1 MNHFLVSEAR
11 LRELTATRQGRVSL
25 AGFNY
30 QAAYAVAR
38 LASMLTRKPILELS
52 DFPLRLRYDWGEDL
66 DELCENGRVVFTQCK
81 RIATIGQPAGLASV
95 LQSFA
100 AKWLSVPADQRAN
113 VHFRLVCSDTRFRA
127 GGLLTTV
134 ADDSRADAK
143 KHFETELGAKPGDK
157 SDRALWQADADAIG
171 HAKLFASLWEKT
183 EVLFLPPDVVTG
195 HPVSPLLHA
204 EREALEDLLTF
215 SQIHPSKQA
224 EALDRLRRIIHG
236 NLIAFDPANEAE
248 VALPRQTPRTRDRAD
263 VANALASCQLAAG
276 GSLPFE
282 VVDSTFLSIQRQAP
296 RRQFVA
302 RQPDW
307 ADVVHGADDTVKFV
321 ERTITTE
328 ALGKV
333 VSELIEP
340 IERGTAHRLH
350 MLFVTGAPGSGKT
363 TLVRRIAAMLV
374 DEGRIVVADAGVDA
388 HEPAGSQEDY
398 ATPLEQLANAGRPV
412 IFLLDDP
419 LFGDS
424 PWIPVLKRLNR
435 PGLKVAVLAP
445 CPQMLFDQH
454 RGSIPFGVVKD
465 FKIGPPTEAERTEMR
480 RLYGRT
486 TDALMTADEFLVITM
501 EAAADLPFDEIMRR
515 LWQTL
520 NDGQP
525 SPEDW
530 NAAAWTLRAFM
541 VVAFFHRAY
550 AACPEPILRAV
561 LASSPGGQPAGDLS
575 SELAKLRSRDG
586 WLMFKFGDHERANWA
601 YQGTPIST
609 AHQRIAQ
616 RAWELRPLDW
626 VNVGSKV
633 VEASLSVPQCI
644 RQIGALA
651 ARLLTSASEGD
662 KQFAAQLIAAWSRQE
677 HQVKFETRELA
688 MLVAAL
694 QTGGQ
699 RQSALQFKTALM
711 ARAQPVNDGWVA
723 ALQLC
728 YLSGDT
734 IRAQSYPGELDL
746 KAIVSNADFSI
757 APSRATQFFS
767 RLPDG
772 TKPLFT
778 KRILDAFDGALAWQS
793 GQFLINW
800 LLRYAPDEMLE
811 RSTQLG
817 AWLKAH
823 PDDTNVRNG
832 YLGLLSKQGLDKGQ
846 LDRVITDTEAWLKAH
861 PDDTHVRAGF
871 LALLSQLPNRL
882 AWRLQAE
889 LVEAAKDTAAWL
901 LSHHN
906 KTVRTSFYTLLLRYT
921 DTFSDLALEAANDL
935 ETYLVSADIPPL
947 LLQEYSSFLP
957 RLRGESAAYEEG
969 EPYY

>member
-1 MNHFLVSEAR
+1 MDHFIVSEAR

-38 LASMLTRKPILELS
+38 LASMLTRHPILELS

-134 ADDSRADAK
+134 ADDSRADAR

-157 SDRALWQADADAIG
+157 SDRSLWQADADAIG
-171 HAKLFASLWEKT
+171 HAQLFASLWEKT

-195 HPVSPLLHA
+195 HPVSPLLQA

-248 VALPRQTPRTRDRAD
+248 VNFPRQTPRTRDRAD

-282 VVDSTFLSIQRQAP
+282 VVDRTFLSVQRQAP

-363 TLVRRIAAMLV
+363 TLVRRVAAMLI

-388 HEPAGSQEDY
+388 HEPAGSPEDY

-412 IFLLDDP
+412 ILMLDDP

-454 RGSIPFGVVKD
+454 KGSVPIGVIRE
-465 FKIGPPTEAERTEMR
+465 FRIGPPTEAERTEMR
-480 RLYGRT
+480 RLYGRK

-501 EAAADLPFDEIMRR
+501 EAAAGLPFDEIMRR

-525 SPEDW
+525 PPEDW

-561 LASSPGGQPAGDLS
+561 LASSPGVQPVGDVSL
-575 SELAKLRSRDG
+575 ELAKLKSRDG

-601 YQGTPIST
+601 YQGSPIST
-609 AHQRIAQ
+609 AHQRIAL

-626 VNVGSKV
+626 VDVGTKI
-633 VEASLSVPQCI
+633 VEASLSVPQSV
-644 RQIGALA
+644 RQLGALA
-651 ARLLTSASEGD
+651 ARLLASGNEAD
-662 KQFAAQLIAAWSRQE
+662 KRFGTQLVDAWCRDE
-677 HQVKFETRELA
+677 HQAKLETRYVCDLTA
-688 MLVAAL
+688 TL
-694 QTGGQ
+694 QTSGQ
-699 RQSALQFKTALM
+699 RQTALRFRQVLM
-711 ARAQPVNDGWVA
+711 ARAKPSNDGWIA

-728 YLSGDT
+728 FQSGNT
-734 IRAQSYPGELDL
+734 QTEQTYPAELDL
-746 KAIVSNADFSI
+746 AAIISQADFSI
-757 APSRATQFFS
+757 APNRATQFFA
-767 RLPDG
+767 RLPDQ
-772 TKPLFT
+772 TKPVFT
-778 KRILDAFDGALAWQS
+778 KRILDAFDGTLAWRLES
-793 GQFLINW
+793 FLIVW
-800 LLRYAPDEMLE
+800 LFRYAPAEMLK
-811 RSTQLG
+811 RSPQIGAWLKDHPNDTDARNGYLGLLSKQRLDKGQLDRVITDTED
-817 AWLKAH
+817 WLKAH
-823 PDDTNVRNG
+823 PDDTNPRNG

-861 PDDTHVRAGF
+861 PDDTNVR
-871 LALLSQLPNRL
+871 S
-882 AWRLQAE
+882 
-889 LVEAAKDTAAWL
+889 
-901 LSHHN
+901 
-906 KTVRTSFYTLLLRYT
+906 
-921 DTFSDLALEAANDL
+921 ALEALLKREALFGEHPLTTSLADL
-935 ETYLVSADIPPL
+935 WPSDV
-947 LLQEYSSFLP
+947 
-957 RLRGESAAYEEG
+957 
-969 EPYY
+969 

>member
-1 MNHFLVSEAR
+1 MNVAVDHFLVSEAR
-11 LRELTATRQGRVSL
+11 LSELTATRQGRVSL

-38 LASMLTRKPILELS
+38 LASMLTRSPILELS

-100 AKWLSVPADQRAN
+100 AKWLSVPIALRAN

-134 ADDSRADAK
+134 ADGSRADAQT
-143 KHFETELGAKPGDK
+143 HFETALGTKPGDK
-157 SDRALWQADADAIG
+157 SDRALWQTDADAIG
-171 HAKLFASLWEKT
+171 HAQLFASLWEKT

-248 VALPRQTPRTRDRAD
+248 VDFPRQTPRTRDRAD

-282 VVDSTFLSIQRQAP
+282 VVDRTFLSIQRQAP

-307 ADVVHGADDTVKFV
+307 ADVVHGADDTVKFI
-321 ERTITTE
+321 ERTITAD

-333 VSELIEP
+333 VTELVEP

-363 TLVRRIAAMLV
+363 TLVRRVAAMLV

-388 HEPAGSQEDY
+388 HEPVGSPEDY

-424 PWIPVLKRLNR
+424 PWIPVLKKLNR
-435 PGLKVAVLAP
+435 PGLMVAVLAP

-454 RGSIPFGVVKD
+454 KGSIPIGVIRD
-465 FKIGPPTEAERTEMR
+465 FRIGPPTEAERTEMR

-486 TDALMTADEFLVITM
+486 TDA
-501 EAAADLPFDEIMRR
+501 AAGLPFDEIMRR

-525 SPEDW
+525 QPEDW
-530 NAAAWTLRAFM
+530 NAATWTLRAFM

-561 LASSPGGQPAGDLS
+561 LATSPGGQPAGDVS
-575 SELAKLRSRDG
+575 SELAKLKSRDG
-586 WLMFKFGDHERANWA
+586 WMMFKFGDHERANWA

-609 AHQRIAQ
+609 AHQRIAL

-626 VNVGSKV
+626 VDVGTKI
-633 VEASLSVPQCI
+633 VEASLSVPQSV
-644 RQIGALA
+644 RQLGALA
-651 ARLLTSASEGD
+651 ARLLASGNEAD
-662 KQFAAQLIAAWSRQE
+662 KRFATHLADAWCRDE
-677 HQVKFETRELA
+677 HQAKLETRNVCDLTA
-688 MLVAAL
+688 TL
-694 QTGGQ
+694 QTSGQ
-699 RQSALQFKTALM
+699 RQTASRFRQVLM
-711 ARAQPVNDGWVA
+711 ARAKPSNDGWIA

-728 YLSGDT
+728 FQSGNT
-734 IRAQSYPGELDL
+734 QAQQTYPAELDL
-746 KAIVSNADFSI
+746 APIISQADFSI
-757 APSRATQFFS
+757 APNRATQFFA
-767 RLPDG
+767 RLPDQ
-772 TKPLFT
+772 TKPVFT
-778 KRILDAFDGALAWQS
+778 KRILDAFDGTLAWRLES
-793 GQFLINW
+793 LLVVW
-800 LLRYAPDEMLE
+800 LFRYAPAEMLK
-811 RSTQLG
+811 RSTQIE
-817 AWLKAH
+817 AWLKDH
-823 PDDTNVRNG
+823 PNDTDARNG
-832 YLGLLSKQGLDKGQ
+832 YLGLLSKQRLDKGQ

-861 PDDTHVRAGF
+861 PDDTHVRHGF
-871 LALLSQLPNRL
+871 LGLVASIPPLLTAEFRGNAAEAVKQTRNWLAENPN
-882 AWRLQAE
+882 Q
-889 LVEAAKDTAAWL
+889 
-901 LSHHN
+901 
-906 KTVRTSFYTLLLRYT
+906 KTVRTTLCSVLVRFWKELAGERIEVAG
-921 DTFSDLALEAANDL
+921 DLDAICR
-935 ETYLVSADIPPL
+935 TQGVSAEL
-947 LLQEYSSFLP
+947 RAEYAALSK
-957 RLRGESAAYEEG
+957 RLRGI
-969 EPYY
+969 